1 MRIRAVA
8 SYVFGSDVEMKYT
21 ATVIDTTM
29 RAISP
34 AERLRE
40 ARYRGTSTGSASQG
54 LSPRVQ
60 PARFAA
66 TIE

>member
-8 SYVFGSDVEMKYT
+8 SYVFGSEVEMKYT

-29 RAISP
+29 RTISP

-40 ARYRGTSTGSASQG
+40 AR
-54 LSPRVQ
+54 
-60 PARFAA
+60 
-66 TIE
+66 